1 VPADVAKFKPI
12 PRTSKGKKPRYL
24 ETLGEDLLLQ
34 MVLIQAEEIAVL
46 RERLDTVLRLGET
59 GQTISEASLEA
70 YRPNEAVA
78 QARETWRNAFNA
90 RLFQPW
96 TDEIARASGDRG
108 GETEE

>member
-1 VPADVAKFKPI
+1 MPVDASKFKPI

-46 RERLDTVLRLGET
+46 RERLDTVLRLGES
-59 GQTISEASLEA
+59 GEKISEAALEA
-70 YRPNEAVA
+70 YRPSAVVSE
-78 QARETWRNAFNA
+78 AREKWRNAFNA

-108 GETEE
+108 GDVEE

>member
-1 VPADVAKFKPI
+1 MPGDVSKFKPI

-59 GQTISEASLEA
+59 GQTISEAALEA
-70 YRPNEAVA
+70 YRPSETVA
-78 QARETWRNAFNA
+78 AAREHWRNQFNA

-96 TDEIARASGDRG
+96 TDEIARAAGGRG
-108 GETEE
+108 GEAEE